1 MTNPGREVDKSLNS
15 LNGMDRKG
23 KPKKR
28 TVTQQ
33 QKLINHR
40 INMVEFR
47 IRKKE
52 QFERLK
58 KEHERLEREMK
69 RLLAGLQNDF
79 SHESLWVYFGEQ
91 NMVRS
96 MVELIVEKEK
106 LRKQNVARRTDVQRY
121 DAFRKEVMNAVRLLS
136 NEESLIHNDGGLIVP
151 DKEPTFDYHPLS
163 IEEVNAVPYPLDKE
177 FMSNLPPV
185 SFIGAILGW
194 NVYREESNL
203 TASLPSTRVQLTK
216 RLHCS
221 IAAATQVSL
230 EQGDNLRPLLA
241 TPIGW
246 SVACRPKVSTH
257 VLQEVNAECCV
268 MAHTFPGPLT
278 CHYVFLER
286 VAQWELPDGRKKLGL
301 SMNVIDSTVSRLSST
316 DVRTH
321 EPNPIKWAKEGW
333 ASVTITEVDAT
344 TVDVVYDQWARCESK
359 LHADYVVAQWAQFLV
374 RWEQIVAPFRFL
386 TR

>member
-69 RLLAGLQNDF
+69 RLLAGLQNEL

-106 LRKQNVARRTDVQRY
+106 LRKQNVARRTDVQR
-121 DAFRKEVMNAVRLLS
+121 
-136 NEESLIHNDGGLIVP
+136 
-151 DKEPTFDYHPLS
+151 
-163 IEEVNAVPYPLDKE
+163 
-177 FMSNLPPV
+177 
-185 SFIGAILGW
+185 
-194 NVYREESNL
+194 
-203 TASLPSTRVQLTK
+203 
-216 RLHCS
+216 
-221 IAAATQVSL
+221 
-230 EQGDNLRPLLA
+230 
-241 TPIGW
+241 
-246 SVACRPKVSTH
+246 
-257 VLQEVNAECCV
+257 
-268 MAHTFPGPLT
+268 
-278 CHYVFLER
+278 
-286 VAQWELPDGRKKLGL
+286 
-301 SMNVIDSTVSRLSST
+301 
-316 DVRTH
+316 
-321 EPNPIKWAKEGW
+321 
-333 ASVTITEVDAT
+333 
-344 TVDVVYDQWARCESK
+344 
-359 LHADYVVAQWAQFLV
+359 
-374 RWEQIVAPFRFL
+374 
-386 TR
+386 